1 LIRVRVSRGAE
12 QPNWS
17 LAGVRP
23 LFTLLQIF
31 RESPYYPKLRAG
43 YLFLI
48 LVHAVGTL
56 GYLAI
61 SGWQASFMDALYMT
75 FITVA
80 TIGYAEVIDL
90 SHGPFPRL
98 FTMAVGFFG
107 IGGTWYLFST
117 FTAFVLETN
126 LNQAYGRRRMERTI
140 SALTGHYIVCGVG
153 RVGGYVADELIKT
166 ERPFVVIDTN
176 AEILAAHEERTGH
189 RIQLHGDAADDEV
202 LVRAGVARAA
212 GVFAVTGDDAKNL
225 VVSLST
231 KQLNPAARVVARVHD
246 RRNVEKTRR
255 AGADEIVSPDFT
267 GGLRIA
273 SAMLRPHAVNLM
285 DMMLHTADNLRVE
298 EVLVPRGSPVE
309 ALAGIGQRREWLLV
323 AIRDAQ
329 SRWNFNPPAETR
341 IVPGDTIVAIV
352 SPDGRRLL
360 EAALGPA
367 AAA

>member
-1 LIRVRVSRGAE
+1 M
-12 QPNWS
+12 

-23 LFTLLQIF
+23 LFTLLQIV
-31 RESPYYPKLRAG
+31 RDSPYYPKLRG
-43 YLFLI
+43 GFLFLI
-48 LVHAVGTL
+48 LVHVLGTL
-56 GYLAI
+56 GYLVI
-61 SGWQASFMDALYMT
+61 SGGRASFMDALYMT

-80 TIGYAEVIDL
+80 TIGYGEVIDL
-90 SHGPFPRL
+90 SNGPWPRL
-98 FTMAVGFFG
+98 FTMGVGFFG

-117 FTAFVLETN
+117 FTAFILETN
-126 LNQAYGRRRMERTI
+126 LNQAYRRRRMERTI
-140 SALTGHYIVCGVG
+140 SAISGHYIVCGIG

-166 ERPFVVIDTN
+166 ERPFVVIDSNPET
-176 AEILAAHEERTGH
+176 LAAHEERTGH
-189 RIQLHGDAADDEV
+189 RVQLHGDAADDDL

-212 GVFAVTGDDAKNL
+212 GVFAVTGDDSKNL

-231 KQLNPAARVVARVHD
+231 KQINPAARVVARVHD

-273 SAMLRPHAVNLM
+273 SAMLRPNAVNLM

-298 EVLVPRGSPVE
+298 EVLVPRGTAVTAVE
-309 ALAGIGQRREWLLV
+309 GLGRRREWLLV

-329 SRWNFNPPAETR
+329 SRWNFNPAPETA
-341 IVPGDTIVAIV
+341 IVPGDTIVAMV

-360 EAALGPA
+360 ERALGGPSA
-367 AAA
+367 G

>member
-1 LIRVRVSRGAE
+1 
-12 QPNWS
+12 
-17 LAGVRP
+17 
-23 LFTLLQIF
+23 LFTLIQIF
-31 RESPYYPKLRAG
+31 RESPYYPKFRG
-43 YLFLI
+43 GFLFLV
-48 LVHAVGTL
+48 LVHVLGTT

-61 SGWQASFMDALYMT
+61 SGWRAPVMDALYMT
-75 FITVA
+75 FNVVT
-80 TIGYAEVIDL
+80 TIGFTETVEAAR
-90 SHGPFPRL
+90 GTWGRL
-98 FTMAVGFFG
+98 FTMAVAFLG
-107 IGGTWYLFST
+107 IAGTWYLFST

-126 LNQAYGRRRMERTI
+126 LNQAYRRRRMEHTI
-140 SALTGHYIVCGVG
+140 SALSGHYIVCGIG

-166 ERPFVVIDTN
+166 ERPFVVIDSN
-176 AEILAAHEERTGH
+176 PEMLVDHEERTGH
-189 RIQLHGDAADDEV
+189 RVKLHGDAADDD
-202 LVRAGVARAA
+202 LLIRAGVAKAA
-212 GVFAVTGDDAKNL
+212 GVFAVTGDDSKNL

-273 SAMLRPHAVNLM
+273 SAMLRPNAVNLM

-298 EVLVPRGSPVE
+298 EVLVPRASAVTTLDELGR
-309 ALAGIGQRREWLLV
+309 RREWLLV

-329 SRWNFNPPAETR
+329 SRWTFNPAGETR

-360 EAALGPA
+360 EAALGAPA
-367 AAA
+367 AAPA